1 MYAKIK
7 NGQIKQYPYTN
18 ADIRKDNPRT
28 SFCFPLD
35 EETMNVFNIVSV
47 SSIEPPS
54 ITYREYLS
62 ESAPEKQDGVWR
74 QVWVINTFPTKEITA
89 KAKELR
95 ASAYREEADPLFFK
109 SQRGEATHQEWLDK
123 VNEIK
128 RRYPEGL

>member
-1 MYAKIK
+1 MYAKIE

-47 SSIEPPS
+47 SSTEPPL
-54 ITYREYLS
+54 ITYRQYLS
-62 ESAPEKQDGVWR
+62 EGTPEKQDDDWK
-74 QVWVINTFPTKEITA
+74 QVWVINTFPAKEIA
-89 KAKELR
+89 EKAKEFR

-109 SQRGEATHQEWLDK
+109 SQRGEIDKQVWLDK
-123 VNEIK
+123 VAEIK
-128 RRYPEGL
+128 ARYPE